1 MFVDYFAYLF
11 LIRRDGRTGMKQSEG
26 KPKRMFAYEP
36 YQLKTQHYLLK
47 ENKEKKIFLYRK
59 EENSLEQFD
68 GGQPR

>member
-11 LIRRDGRTGMKQSEG
+11 LIRRDERAGMKQSEE
-26 KPKRMFAYEP
+26 KPKKMFVYEP

-47 ENKEKKIFLYRK
+47 ETKDKKIVLYRK
-59 EENSLEQFD
+59 EANSIVHLG

>member
-11 LIRRDGRTGMKQSEG
+11 LIRRDEKTGMKQSEG

-47 ENKEKKIFLYRK
+47 ETKEKKIVLYRK
-59 EENSLEQFD
+59 EANSLENFG
-68 GGQPR
+68 GGQAR